1 MSEAAPPQ
9 AGGLRGVVIG
19 SSRISDVQAEGNLY
33 YQGYNIH
40 ALADNATFEE
50 TVYLLWR
57 GELPTQ
63 TQLTQFRAELAAEY
77 ALPEEVLTLARGFPK
92 TANSMDALRT
102 GVSALGMFDPDAG
115 DNSAE
120 ANLRKS
126 LRLQAKIPTL
136 TAAIDRL
143 SRGLEPI
150 APRSD
155 LSLAANFLYMLS
167 GAEADPLYV
176 RTLDIDFILHADHEA
191 NASTFATRVTVSTG
205 ADLYSGA
212 VSGIGTLSGPRHGG
226 AAEETMNMLLEI
238 GDLDKVDDWT
248 RPKLTGEKRTPI
260 PGFGHPVYRA
270 PDPRATHLR
279 EMSKRLGELHHDTK
293 WFQMTT
299 RIESIVNEMS
309 NTPERLAAGK
319 QAIYANVD
327 CFSASCYRE
336 MELPTSLFTPLF
348 VISRISGWCA
358 HMLEQMR
365 PGERIIRPRLE
376 YTGAHDLPWTPIEN
390 R

>member
-1 MSEAAPPQ
+1 MTAQAQ

-19 SSRISDVQAEGNLY
+19 ESRISDVQAEGNLY

-40 ALADNATFEE
+40 DLAEFSTFEE
-50 TVYLLWR
+50 TIYLLWR
-57 GELPTQ
+57 GSLPTQ
-63 TQLTQFRAELAAEY
+63 TELTQFRAELAAEY
-77 ALPEEVLTLARGFPK
+77 ALPADLLPLLRGFPRS
-92 TANSMDALRT
+92 ANSMDALRT
-102 GVSALGMFDPDAG
+102 GVSALGLFDPDTR
-115 DNSAE
+115 DHSAE
-120 ANLRKS
+120 ASLRKA
-126 LRLQAKIPTL
+126 LRLQAKILTL
-136 TAAIDRL
+136 VAAIERL
-143 SRGLEPI
+143 SQGLEPI

-155 LSLAANFLYMLS
+155 LGIAANFLYMLE
-167 GAEADPLYV
+167 GKEANPLYV

-226 AAEETMNMLLEI
+226 AAEETMQMLLEI
-238 GDLDKVDDWT
+238 GDLSRVDEWV

-260 PGFGHPVYRA
+260 PGFGHAVYRA

-279 EMSKRLGELHHDTK
+279 EMSKQLGELHNDTK

-299 RIESIVNEMS
+299 RIESIVNELS

-327 CFSASCYRE
+327 CFSASCYHE
-336 MELPTSLFTPLF
+336 MNLPSRLFTPLF
-348 VISRISGWCA
+348 AISRISGWCA

-365 PGERIIRPRLE
+365 PGEKIIRPRLE
-376 YTGAHDLPWTPIEN
+376 YIGEHDLPWTPIEN

>member
-1 MSEAAPPQ
+1 MSATEQ
-9 AGGLRGVVIG
+9 AGGLRGIVIG
-19 SSRISDVQAEGNLY
+19 ASRISDVQAEGNLY

-40 ALADNATFEE
+40 DLAENATFEE

-63 TQLTQFRAELAAEY
+63 AQLTQFRAALAAEY
-77 ALPEEVLTLARGFPK
+77 ALPEATLAILRGFP
-92 TANSMDALRT
+92 TNANSMDALRT
-102 GVSALGMFDPDAG
+102 GVSALGMSDPDAG
-115 DNSAE
+115 DPSAE
-120 ANLRKS
+120 ANLRKA
-126 LRLQAKIPTL
+126 LRLQAKLPTL
-136 TAAIDRL
+136 VAAIERL
-143 SRGLEPI
+143 SQGLPPVP
-150 APRSD
+150 PRKD
-155 LSLAANFLYMLS
+155 LGIAANFLFMLT
-167 GAEADPLYV
+167 GEEANPLYV

-226 AAEETMNMLLEI
+226 AAEETMQMLLEI
-238 GDLDKVDDWT
+238 GDLRKVDEWV
-248 RPKLTGEKRTPI
+248 RPKLAGEKRVPI

-279 EMSKRLGELHHDTK
+279 EMSKQLGELRNDTK

-299 RIESIVNEMS
+299 RIEDIVNELS

-327 CFSASCYRE
+327 CFSASCYHE
-336 MELPTSLFTPLF
+336 MDLPTRLFTPLF
-348 VISRISGWCA
+348 AISRISGWCA

-365 PGERIIRPRLE
+365 PGEKIIRPRLE
-376 YTGAHDLPWTPIEN
+376 YTGPHDLPWTPIEK